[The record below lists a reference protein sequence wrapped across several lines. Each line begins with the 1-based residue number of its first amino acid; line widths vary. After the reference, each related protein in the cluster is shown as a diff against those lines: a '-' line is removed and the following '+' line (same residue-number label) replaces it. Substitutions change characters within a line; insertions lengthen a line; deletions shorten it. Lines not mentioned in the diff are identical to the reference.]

1 MITFWHW
8 HTEPLLLGGILL
20 FAWIY
25 ATCVYV
31 FRPRIASD
39 ATPKIGQ
46 TLWFYAGLLTFY
58 IAVGSPID
66 AIGENYLFWV
76 HMFQHI
82 LLMYV
87 CPPMLIMGIPAWLID
102 NSFGRY
108 RFSAWCFRWFVHPV
122 VSGAG
127 FTIIFSAWHVPDL
140 YEWALQDKSVHI
152 IEHLSVFLPSL
163 GVWWCFM
170 SPSKKFP
177 QLAGGL
183 QMLFIFALMIG
194 QLPVFAFLVFA
205 NQVYYPTYFYAP
217 RIMALTA
224 MEDQVMGGVVM
235 KLANLIVSVVIFGKG
250 FYHLARDSEAID
262 NPA

>member
-39 ATPKIGQ
+39 AEQKIGH

-87 CPPMLIMGIPAWLID
+87 CPPMFILGMPSWLID
-102 NSFGRY
+102 ATIGR
-108 RFSAWCFRWFVHPV
+108 SKWASSCFRFCVHPV
-122 VSGAG
+122 VAGAT
-127 FTIIFSAWHVPDL
+127 FTIIFSAWHVPSL
-140 YEWALQDKSVHI
+140 YEWALQDKLVHI
-152 IEHLSVFLPSL
+152 IEHLSVLLPGL
-163 GVWWCFM
+163 GVWWCFL
-170 SPSKKFP
+170 SPSKQFP
-177 QLAGGL
+177 RLHGGL
-183 QMLFIFALMIG
+183 QMLFIFGLMIG

-205 NQVYYPTYFYAP
+205 DHVYYPTYLYAP
-217 RIMALTA
+217 RIMDLSP
-224 MEDQVMGGVVM
+224 MEDQIMGGVIM
-235 KLANLIVSVVIFGKG
+235 KASNLLVSVVIFGMG
-250 FYHLARDSEAID
+250 FYALAKDSEESGQ
-262 NPA
+262 